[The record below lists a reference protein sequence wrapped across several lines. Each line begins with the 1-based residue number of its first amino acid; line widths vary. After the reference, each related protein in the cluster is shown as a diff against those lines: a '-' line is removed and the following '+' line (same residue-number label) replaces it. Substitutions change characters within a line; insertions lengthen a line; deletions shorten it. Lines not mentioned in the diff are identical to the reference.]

1 MRFFM
6 DVFKKNSHV
15 MRVFPSVKIPNYIKL
30 KLLPSIRW
38 FEGNPVFIYFFPIAI
53 RKMSASS

>member
-1 MRFFM
+1 M
-6 DVFKKNSHV
+6 DVLKKNSHV

-53 RKMSASS
+53 REMSANS